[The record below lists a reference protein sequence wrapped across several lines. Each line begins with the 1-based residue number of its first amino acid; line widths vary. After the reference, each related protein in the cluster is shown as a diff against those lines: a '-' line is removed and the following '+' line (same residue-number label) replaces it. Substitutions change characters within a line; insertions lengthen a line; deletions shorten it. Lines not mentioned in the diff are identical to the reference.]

1 MSSDSFYK
9 DLPSFAS
16 FVGITD
22 DSNFSSLPPDW
33 KVIITDVK
41 GSTKAIESGR
51 YKDVNTIGAAAII
64 AAQKGMGA
72 EEFPFVFGGDGAT
85 LVVPAS
91 KVEPVLDELIGL
103 KKLSEEQFDLGLRV
117 GVVDVKEL
125 IDEGAVLNVAK
136 FEINSGKCIAIFKG
150 GGLNLAEAKI
160 KGEEDKYAAPERDVK
175 YADLSGLSCRWN
187 PIQSRKGVVLSLLVE
202 ARSENQVQTYKD
214 TLLKMNEI
222 FNGEL
227 EEANP
232 VNTDIATYK
241 SIKECYENEKRFHH
255 SVLSIAFILRFIEIV
270 AAVLI
275 FKFKV
280 HPLVFNPKRYA
291 QSMRTHSDYRKFDD
305 MLRMIIDCTHEQVVE
320 LTKYLEG
327 EHQKGHLFYGVH
339 ESDNSLMTCY
349 VDDLNDGNHIHFID
363 GGGGGYAMAAKGLK
377 AQIEQSKINRNQ

>member
-1 MSSDSFYK
+1 MASENFYK
-9 DLPSFAS
+9 DLTSFPSFE
-16 FVGITD
+16 GITEEGHFE
-22 DSNFSSLPPDW
+22 SMPGDW

-85 LVVPAS
+85 LVVHSS
-91 KVEPVLDELIGL
+91 KADAVINELLGL

-117 GVVDVKEL
+117 GIVDVQEL
-125 IDEGAVLNVAK
+125 LDEGAILNVAK
-136 FEINSGKCIAIFKG
+136 YEINSGKCIAIFKG

-160 KGEEDKYAAPERDVK
+160 KGDEAKYAATEKEVQ

-187 PIQSRKGVVLSLLVE
+187 PIPSRRGVVISLLVE
-202 ARSENQVQTYKD
+202 ARSKDPGKTYSD
-214 TLLKMNEI
+214 TLSKMNEI

-232 VNTDIATYK
+232 VNTDLAHYK
-241 SIKECYENEKRFHH
+241 SIKECYENEKRFHD
-255 SVLSIAFILRFIEIV
+255 SIYSISFLLRFLEIV

-280 HPLVFNPKRYA
+280 HPLIFNPKRYA
-291 QSMRTHSDYRKFDD
+291 KSMRTHSDYRKFDD
-305 MLRMIIDCTHEQVVE
+305 MLRMIIDCSHDQVVE
-320 LTKYLEG
+320 LTKYLKE
-327 EHQKGHLFYGVH
+327 EYQKGNLFYGVH

-363 GGGGGYAMAAKGLK
+363 GGDGGYAMAAKGLK
-377 AQIEQSKINRNQ
+377 AQIEKASK